1 MLADDRLVWRPLC
14 QFIEVK
20 SGPRGWACRSLGS
33 TPTCCISILPHLH
46 RKAVLEAS
54 RNLIGSKV
62 AATATATTPN
72 MSKGHFIFNS
82 IMRSSADV
90 SLASHCGSLAIAA
103 PPVLPS
109 PTLASVSCGMVRR
122 VFTARK
128 RPVEFEVLYAP
139 PPIRSWGGVG
149 GSGHLIIRP
158 AIPIQRSAMMG
169 RLSEHRRSN
178 GGAENYY
185 ST

>member
-1 MLADDRLVWRPLC
+1 MQVVRINADLLH
-14 QFIEVK
+14 FH
-20 SGPRGWACRSLGS
+20 S
-33 TPTCCISILPHLH
+33 TPSASESSIGGF
-46 RKAVLEAS
+46 ED
-54 RNLIGSKV
+54 LIGTKV
-62 AATATATTPN
+62 AATATATTPT
-72 MSKGHFIFNS
+72 MSKGHFIFDS

-103 PPVLPS
+103 PP
-109 PTLASVSCGMVRR
+109 SCGMVRR

-139 PPIRSWGGVG
+139 PPIRSWGGIG

-158 AIPIQRSAMMG
+158 AIPIQGSAMMG
-169 RLSEHRRSN
+169 RLSDHRRGN
-178 GGAENYY
+178 GGGKDYY

>member
-1 MLADDRLVWRPLC
+1 LAASLSVH
-14 QFIEVK
+14 
-20 SGPRGWACRSLGS
+20 RGKKRTSWLGMQVVRINADLLHFHS
-33 TPTCCISILPHLH
+33 TPSASESSIGGF
-46 RKAVLEAS
+46 ED
-54 RNLIGSKV
+54 LIGTKV
-62 AATATATTPN
+62 TATATATTPT

-178 GGAENYY
+178 GGGKNYY